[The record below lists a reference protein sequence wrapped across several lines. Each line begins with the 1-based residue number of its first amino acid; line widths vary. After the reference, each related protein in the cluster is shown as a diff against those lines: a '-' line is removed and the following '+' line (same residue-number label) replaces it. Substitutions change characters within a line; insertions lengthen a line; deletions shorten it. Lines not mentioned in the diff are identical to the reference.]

1 MRKQV
6 KSKRTRRFKR
16 KNGTR
21 RRKYMKGGGEWETT
35 NGHQNAVIRTYGL
48 ANKTIDFLDTWNRV
62 HRVSIY
68 PNNMN
73 MGTFIVNGD
82 EESVWLFSK
91 FVESPDYLVN
101 NMRIVQ

>member
-1 MRKQV
+1 
-6 KSKRTRRFKR
+6 
-16 KNGTR
+16 
-21 RRKYMKGGGEWETT
+21 MKGGEAFETT

-48 ANKTIDFLDTWNRV
+48 ENKTIDFLDSWKQV

-68 PNNMN
+68 PNNMK

-82 EESVWLFSK
+82 RESVVLFFK
-91 FVESPDYLVN
+91 FLESPDYLVN